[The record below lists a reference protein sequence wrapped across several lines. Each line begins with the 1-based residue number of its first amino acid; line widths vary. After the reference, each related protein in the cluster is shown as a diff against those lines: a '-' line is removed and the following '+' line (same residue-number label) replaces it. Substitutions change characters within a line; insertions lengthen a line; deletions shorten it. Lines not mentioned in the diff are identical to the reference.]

1 MVLHKILAKILKI
14 FDDPWKIIAKDEQ
27 FSLCV

>member
-27 FSLCV
+27 LCV